1 MGLLYD
7 ILKPKHPTVRPV
19 VFTNTV
25 TIGMQAK
32 LFHALEEDSVYAI
45 NNIVCKLE
53 QLCVV
58 LVMYLLS
65 NKNT

>member
-19 VFTNTV
+19 VFTNSV

-45 NNIVCKLE
+45 IISIKNNCE
-53 QLCVV
+53 W
-58 LVMYLLS
+58 Y
-65 NKNT
+65 